1 MTIQALQSRALVD
14 STTLSKWYLK
24 NMIEPAQV
32 IGVLNANKISFV
44 LAGLHGLSAWMREP
58 RGTKDV
64 AVIVATRHVKKAV
77 RALLAAFPSLELVD
91 LEVVSRLKDKKTGD
105 VLIDVMKP
113 VQQPIRSVF
122 KNHVTVK
129 ANQEAYR
136 IPTLEMGLVLKFAP
150 MISLNRADEDKF
162 QDAHDFIRMV
172 KNNAEIDAEKLQEL
186 GDLVFNGGGKE
197 VVEMVRKVRA
207 GEKLVF

>member
-1 MTIQALQSRALVD
+1 MTIQTLQSRSLRD

-24 NMIEPAQV
+24 NMIEPVQV
-32 IGVLNANKISFV
+32 IGVLNASKISFV
-44 LAGLHGLSAWMREP
+44 LVGLHGLSAWMREP

-64 AVIVATRHVKKAV
+64 DIIVAARHVKKAV

-91 LEVVSRLKDKKTGD
+91 LEVVSRLRDKKTAD

-113 VQQPIRSVF
+113 VQEPTRSVF
-122 KNHVTVK
+122 KNYVTVK
-129 ANQEAYR
+129 EKKETYR

-150 MISLNRADEDKF
+150 MISLNRADEDKH

-172 KNNAEIDAEKLQEL
+172 KNNAEIDLEKIEGLC
-186 GDLVFNGGGKE
+186 DLVYNGGGKE
-197 VVEMVRKVRA
+197 ILELVRRVRA
-207 GEKLVF
+207 GEKLEL

>member
-77 RALLAAFPSLELVD
+77 RWSSTTAARKS
-91 LEVVSRLKDKKTGD
+91 SRWSARFGQAKSWCFEAVPGVLRPTVQGTGQG
-105 VLIDVMKP
+105 VA
-113 VQQPIRSVF
+113 F
-122 KNHVTVK
+122 
-129 ANQEAYR
+129 
-136 IPTLEMGLVLKFAP
+136 
-150 MISLNRADEDKF
+150 NR
-162 QDAHDFIRMV
+162 
-172 KNNAEIDAEKLQEL
+172 
-186 GDLVFNGGGKE
+186 
-197 VVEMVRKVRA
+197 
-207 GEKLVF
+207 

>member
-1 MTIQALQSRALVD
+1 MTIQALQSRCLKD

-32 IGVLNANKISFV
+32 IRVLNANEISFV
-44 LAGLHGLSAWMREP
+44 LVGLHGLSAWMREP

-64 AVIVATRHVKKAV
+64 DVIVAARQVKKAV
-77 RALLAAFPSLELVD
+77 RALLDAFPTLEAVD
-91 LEVVSRLKDKKTGD
+91 LEVVTRLKEKQSGD

-113 VQQPIRSVF
+113 NQQPARSVF
-122 KNHVTVK
+122 KNCVDVK
-129 ANQEAYR
+129 ERGQAYR
-136 IPTLEMGLVLKFAP
+136 IPTLEMALVLKFAP

-172 KNNAEIDAEKLQEL
+172 KNNEEINLESIEKL
-186 GDLVFNGGGKE
+186 GDLVYNGGGKE
-197 VVEMVRKVRA
+197 ILELVRRVRA
-207 GEKLVF
+207 GEKLEL

>member
-1 MTIQALQSRALVD
+1 MTIQALQSRCLKD

-32 IGVLNANKISFV
+32 IRVLNANKISFV
-44 LAGLHGLSAWMREP
+44 LVGLHGLSAWMREP

-64 AVIVATRHVKKAV
+64 DVIVAARQIKKAV
-77 RALLAAFPSLELVD
+77 RVLLAAFPSLEAVD
-91 LEVVSRLKDKKTGD
+91 HEVVTRLKDTKTGD

-113 VQQPIRSVF
+113 VQQPRRSVF
-122 KNHVTVK
+122 KNHVVVEEK
-129 ANQEAYR
+129 GQRYR

-150 MISLNRADEDKF
+150 MISLTREDEDKH

-172 KNNAEIDAEKLQEL
+172 KNNVAIDVVLLAEL
-186 GDLVFNGGGKE
+186 GERIYAGGGKE

-207 GEKLVF
+207 GEKLQL

>member
-1 MTIQALQSRALVD
+1 MTIQALQSRSLKE

-32 IGVLNANKISFV
+32 IRVLNANEISFV
-44 LAGLHGLSAWMREP
+44 LVGLHGLSAWMREP

-64 AVIVATRHVKKAV
+64 DVIVAAKHVKKAV
-77 RALLAAFPSLELVD
+77 RVLLAAFPSLEPVD
-91 LEVVSRLKDKKTGD
+91 LEVVTRLKDKETED

-113 VQQPIRSVF
+113 VQQPTKSVF
-122 KNHVTVK
+122 KNNVVVK
-129 ANQEAYR
+129 EKGQTYR

-150 MISLNRADEDKF
+150 MISLSRADEDKF

-172 KNNAEIDAEKLQEL
+172 KNNVEIDLGTVEEL
-186 GDLVFNGGGKE
+186 GERVYNGGGEE
-197 VVEMVRKVRA
+197 VLELIRKVRA
-207 GEKLVF
+207 GEKLEL